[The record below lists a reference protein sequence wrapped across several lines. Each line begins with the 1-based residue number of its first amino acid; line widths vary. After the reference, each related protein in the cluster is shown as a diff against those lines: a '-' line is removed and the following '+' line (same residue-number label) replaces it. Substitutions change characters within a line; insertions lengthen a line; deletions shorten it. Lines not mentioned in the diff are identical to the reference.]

1 MNPVNQYPTPIRRT
15 SRRNYW
21 RNRMTNEHEEMN
33 RRIENGEF
41 GSPPDLNLVNQAW
54 ANLLEKEIVNRGRK
68 SVYHGVCS
76 LWNDS
81 GKVLLSGRTQEA
93 TTIPEG
99 VKVLVLK
106 KDPEPGTRQPDA
118 SIVFVTY
125 ED

>member
-1 MNPVNQYPTPIRRT
+1 
-15 SRRNYW
+15 
-21 RNRMTNEHEEMN
+21 MTNEHEEMN

-81 GKVLLSGRTQEA
+81 ALILLLIMRNIVDSKLTAIE
-93 TTIPEG
+93 
-99 VKVLVLK
+99 VV
-106 KDPEPGTRQPDA
+106 DPAQ
-118 SIVFVTY
+118 
-125 ED
+125 